1 MLRLKKILE
10 SKQVS
15 DIYHV
20 CKLED
25 VVNYIVPNNTLLGS
39 CRYYNSVFKSNDV
52 ISFTRDRNYIPAVI
66 GTSSV
71 IFQFMVDGNI
81 LSENHRIEPY
91 NNKTKT
97 LGFSEAEET
106 VLGSIKNFKK
116 YIKKV
121 FFYVT
126 KELIN
131 YLNDTRDIHSLMSD
145 LWKVKNYLKGVDTE
159 KVEKNNY
166 LGGWMESYHYDDPDL
181 EFLFKQNIKNSMTFT
196 EFCKA
201 LQEFA
206 N

>member
-1 MLRLKKILE
+1 MLKLKKIVNE
-10 SKQVS
+10 SKQVG

-25 VVNYIVPNNTLLGS
+25 VVNYIVPNNTLSGS
-39 CRYYNSVFKSNDV
+39 GRYYNSVFKSNDV
-52 ISFTRDRNYIPAVI
+52 ISFTRDRNYIPTVI

-71 IFQFMVDGNI
+71 IFQFVVDGNI

-97 LGFSEAEET
+97 LGFSEAGEA
-106 VLGSIKNFKK
+106 VLGSIKNFNR

-126 KELIN
+126 EELIN
-131 YLNDTRDIHSLMSD
+131 YLNDIRDIHSLMLA
-145 LWKVKNYLKGVDTE
+145 LWKVESYLKGIDTE
-159 KVEKNNY
+159 NVEKNSY
-166 LGGWMESYHYDDPDL
+166 FGGWMESYHYDDPDL
-181 EFLFKQNIKNSMTFT
+181 EFLLQNIKDSNTFT
-196 EFCKA
+196 EFCRA